1 MQVSTGALIARD
13 PFGPRSGGCI
23 LTVPRGSHRVWT
35 TVVDVSDDGN
45 PELRQAYLSV
55 AITDAP
61 AALLGSADELLAPPA
76 PSFGA
81 FTGTDHGLLA
91 VHDASVEDSVLAA
104 GADAV
109 DRGLW
114 APDIEPGYAN
124 VPLDQASGANIVV
137 CGSGWGDGGFQVLAT
152 YDRDGRPVAV
162 HVDFGVI
169 GNDPEVQPGLLRK
182 LARRLGFGRRA

>member
-23 LTVPRGSHRVWT
+23 LAVPNGSYRVWA
-35 TVVDVSDDGN
+35 TVVDVSDDGI
-45 PELRQAYLSV
+45 PEPRQAYLSV
-55 AITDAP
+55 AIGDGQP
-61 AALLGSADELLAPPA
+61 ALLGSADELLVPPV

-91 VHDASVEDSVLAA
+91 VHDAAVEDSVLATRTE
-104 GADAV
+104 AV

-114 APDIEPGYAN
+114 APDIGPGYAN
-124 VPLDQASGANIVV
+124 VPLDPASGANIVV
-137 CGSGWGDGGFQVLAT
+137 SGSGWGDGGFPVLAT
-152 YDRDGRPVAV
+152 YGRDDRPVAV

-169 GNDPEVQPGLLRK
+169 GDHPDDQPGLMRK